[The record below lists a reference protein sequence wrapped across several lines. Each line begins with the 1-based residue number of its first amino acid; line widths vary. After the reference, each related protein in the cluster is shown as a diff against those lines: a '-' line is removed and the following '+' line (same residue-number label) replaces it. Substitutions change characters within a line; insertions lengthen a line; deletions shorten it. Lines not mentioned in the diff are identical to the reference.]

1 MANAPLAGPPASF
14 DPSSEAGRK
23 LKVRPSTERAVAV
36 YCASSL
42 GKSKAFQNAALSVGH
57 ALADADRP
65 LVYGGGNTGLM
76 GTVSG
81 AVLEH
86 ENGRVIGVSP
96 WAMVDAEGRR
106 TRAISLSL
114 RPRRLRVYVST
125 MHERKV
131 EMAKRVGSFIGLP
144 GGFGSWDEILEV
156 VTWNQL
162 NIHNKAV
169 VILNVCGY
177 YDSLRSLIKRGI
189 AEGFIRPESENLV
202 TFVDGPEDHAE
213 HEMFNWGKAAIHAI
227 ESWDAESIRAYP
239 FQWLDNVDT
248 SAPAAS

>member
-1 MANAPLAGPPASF
+1 
-14 DPSSEAGRK
+14 
-23 LKVRPSTERAVAV
+23 
-36 YCASSL
+36 
-42 GKSKAFQNAALSVGH
+42 
-57 ALADADRP
+57 
-65 LVYGGGNTGLM
+65 M
-76 GTVSG
+76 GIVSG

-86 ENGRVIGVSP
+86 ENGRVVGVSP
-96 WAMVDAEGRR
+96 WAMVDVGGEKDKGDQPVATSEEVASALKQ
-106 TRAISLSL
+106 TRAVES
-114 RPRRLRVYVST
+114 VYVST

-144 GGFGSWDEILEV
+144 GGFGSWEEILEV
-156 VTWNQL
+156 ITWNQL

-177 YDSLRSLIKRGI
+177 YDSLRSLVKRGI

-213 HEMFNWGKAAIHAI
+213 HETFDWGQAAIHAI
-227 ESWDAESIRAYP
+227 ESWDAENVRAYP

-248 SAPAAS
+248 SVPAAS